1 LQKLS
6 KKNKP
11 LAVLLVLLISAA
23 FAFLS
28 AEKGL
33 FNRPQNMF
41 EKLKVNPFEKG
52 AVIEH
57 QVEILYADA
66 DAETRE
72 KYDSLKNKAMHDQY
86 YRFVT
91 KILT

>member
-1 LQKLS
+1 MQKLS

-11 LAVLLVLLISAA
+11 LAVLLVLLVSAG
-23 FAFLS
+23 FAVLT

-33 FNRPQNMF
+33 FNRPKNMF
-41 EKLKVNPFEKG
+41 EKLEVNPFEKG

-66 DAETRE
+66 DSETRE
-72 KYDSLKNKAMHDQY
+72 KYDSLKNKAIHDQY
-86 YRFVT
+86 YRFVS